1 MKLYIGGA
9 CQGKWKVA
17 CQENQL
23 KEEDSCICESCEK
36 EEVFKAPLLYG
47 FHNYV
52 KRFLFTKEE
61 GTYFVERL
69 LSENPSVVVVC
80 NEIGCGVVPI
90 EKREREYREL
100 TGRILTELAKESE
113 QVVRVFCGIGARLK

>member
-23 KEEDSCICESCEK
+23 KEEDACICEFCEK
-36 EEVFKAPLLYG
+36 EEIFEAPLVYG

-61 GTYFVERL
+61 AEYVVHRL
-69 LSENPSVVVVC
+69 LSENPGVVVVC
-80 NEIGCGVVPI
+80 NEVGCGVVPI

-100 TGRILTELAKESE
+100 TGRILTELAGESE
-113 QVVRVFCGIGARLK
+113 QVVRVFCGIGVRLK